1 MKMKWYTVAAAIG
14 AVAILASC
22 NAAASI
28 PTTLQ
33 VTQGNVTNII
43 YNNGSYTYP
52 SQAVGVNTFS
62 ASFTIKNTSSTTA
75 YSVTAI
81 TSSNNPP
88 CAVGGTTSG
97 SLNPG
102 GTLTFLIENT
112 GSTLSAGTYSTT
124 VSITNNAP
132 DTTPYFK
139 FAFNVTLK

>member
-52 SQAVGVNTFS
+52 SGTSKTFNS
-62 ASFTIKNTSSTTA
+62 TFTIKNTSSTTA
-75 YSVTAI
+75 YSVNGI
-81 TSSNNPP
+81 TSSDNTQF
-88 CAVGGTTSG
+88 AVGGTTSS

-102 GTLTFLIENT
+102 GTLTFTIGNSSNLL
-112 GSTLSAGTYSTT
+112 STGTYSTT
-124 VSITNNAP
+124 ISIANNAP

-139 FAFNVTLK
+139 FAFTITIK